1 MVRKEL
7 SMKKRH
13 IMNFGLMSF
22 VLLGL
27 LVTSQAVVA
36 GDFDGSKPLL
46 CAVIETIEC
55 GPDSECL
62 RGEAESID
70 MPAFLKIDFAKK
82 TISGTRQDGT
92 VRTTEIKILE
102 RVGGNLILQ
111 GVQNGKG
118 WTMVIS
124 ETTGKATITASDNQV
139 GFVVFGACTGQ

>member
-1 MVRKEL
+1 
-7 SMKKRH
+7 
-13 IMNFGLMSF
+13 MNRIVVLILALLLISGLPSY
-22 VLLGL
+22 VL
-27 LVTSQAVVA
+27 A

-55 GPDSECL
+55 APDSECL

-70 MPAFLKIDFAKK
+70 MPAFLKINFAKK

-92 VRTTEIKILE
+92 ERTTEIKIME

-124 ETTGKATITASDNQV
+124 EATGKATITASDNQV
-139 GFVVFGACTGQ
+139 GFVVFGACMGQ